1 MKKTALIIASILLMC
16 PTMLRA
22 QQPEDGVARH
32 ALKFNILSPLV
43 GSPSISYEYR
53 IANHSAVQVDCGGTI
68 FKSFDKV
75 LTPHYY
81 FADAH
86 YRFYIVKQGRRN
98 VMPFLGVGVHY
109 TNAWEHYDMFVR
121 NNGWDIVT
129 ERSTTR
135 EEVIRPFFTMG
146 LKVNIP
152 FGMTIETAWGARV
165 NYSIDGDGPLR
176 TIDPLNTLFT
186 TRIGWAF

>member
-176 TIDPLNTLFT
+176 AIDPLNTLFT